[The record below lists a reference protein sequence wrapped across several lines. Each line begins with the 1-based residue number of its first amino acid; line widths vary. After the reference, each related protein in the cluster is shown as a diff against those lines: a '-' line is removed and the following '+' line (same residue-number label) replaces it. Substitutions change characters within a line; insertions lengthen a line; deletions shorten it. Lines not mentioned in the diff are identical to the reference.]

1 MYTGPWGDILSVGTY
16 QHAACTLPFRY
27 TGASVPITMYTGAS
41 VLPRCPYAATIQELS
56 NGPQELPN
64 GPVCTDASVSSL
76 CCYYARITLIEMC
89 ALVHLFPLVVGSAL
103 LLQNTAV

>member
-1 MYTGPWGDILSVGTY
+1 M
-16 QHAACTLPFRY
+16 Y

-64 GPVCTDASVSSL
+64 EPVCTDASVSSL
-76 CCYYARITLIEMC
+76 CCYYARITLMVMC
-89 ALVHLFPLVVGSAL
+89 VKLVL
-103 LLQNTAV
+103 LPRSGDPGGF